1 MHDLLSVLQSV
12 SVLNRDNGF
21 SFTNTERLDAIALLL
36 KNSSYRRAA
45 ADGLFH
51 MYTLKSVEDLDKPVI
66 IVSSHVDCEY
76 HITRCFATIND
87 SNTLLGT
94 FDNSITNAAIVYL
107 MLSGKQPDNVLI
119 AFTGDEEENGR
130 GAADVIRFIRKNNL
144 EVLNVF
150 VLDATEEGW
159 VTEADF
165 TIENDFWDEE
175 FGEEV
180 VKLVRQSGYNW
191 NFVPGEPDEIPDYI
205 PKQRI
210 INVEAYAD
218 ESWDYDEA
226 DIPCFSFC
234 LPTKGEMHC
243 NDGILA
249 RKSSFMH
256 YTEVLERLLTNL
268 CHYY

>member
-1 MHDLLSVLQSV
+1 MRGLLLSDIISVEVTIVLCENRGGMRFMHDLMSVLQSV

-21 SFTNTERLDAIALLL
+21 SFTNTER
-36 KNSSYRRAA
+36 
-45 ADGLFH
+45 
-51 MYTLKSVEDLDKPVI
+51 
-66 IVSSHVDCEY
+66 
-76 HITRCFATIND
+76 
-87 SNTLLGT
+87 
-94 FDNSITNAAIVYL
+94 
-107 MLSGKQPDNVLI
+107 
-119 AFTGDEEENGR
+119 
-130 GAADVIRFIRKNNL
+130 
-144 EVLNVF
+144 
-150 VLDATEEGW
+150 LDATEEGW

-180 VKLVRQSGYNW
+180 VKVVRQSGYNW
-191 NFVPGEPDEIPDYI
+191 NYVPGEPDEIPGYI